1 MTGYIKKGNA
11 NKHILL
17 IVWLLLL
24 HQGWQVFYV
33 RLVLGCFQSCASADR
48 YFMSGLYLVALRA
61 VHAALPSSF
70 RVILTFRHRF
80 LDSIKC
86 KMKPD
91 LRNFKV

>member
-1 MTGYIKKGNA
+1 
-11 NKHILL
+11 
-17 IVWLLLL
+17 
-24 HQGWQVFYV
+24 
-33 RLVLGCFQSCASADR
+33 
-48 YFMSGLYLVALRA
+48 MSGLYLVALRA